1 MSNRPLQIISIDN
14 EKNQF
19 QLNEKLFQSV
29 LTKIPADLKVAI
41 VSVVGAFRTGKSF
54 LLDFFLRY
62 LRLPQDE
69 AGEVAWEKMFVSGE
83 KLEGNVNASLK
94 KGDAAATSPTED
106 HGDSQGGF
114 SWRAG
119 RDTNTTGIWIWSEP
133 FVRKISTGEKV
144 AVLLVDTQGMFD
156 QSLSQLLTTSIFG
169 LSTLLSS
176 YQVYNV
182 KNQIQEDQLQ
192 HLSLFAEYGRMALQQ
207 DHQDEEDENEGT
219 TSTPTTGDAS
229 SGESKTSTTKGAQK
243 KSPPPFQTLQFLVR
257 DWNEFEDLEEEDL
270 KDMKTLEKSMTE
282 YLTSVLATNEN
293 SNADLVSVRKHIK
306 DCFETVDAFLL
317 PHPGFEVVKKNYDG
331 DFGKIR
337 NTFKQLMR
345 HYVHA
350 LFEERLQPK
359 CIHGAYVTADELLTY
374 VKAYTTVF
382 CEAKAFPE
390 CKTLLNA
397 VADANNRNAY
407 DRSKKKYDQEMKVF
421 CGAGQEYRQPTEIEA
436 HSTIVMNAAIVKF
449 NRKATYGPKDDI
461 VKYRDTLKED
471 CLLVLEELLKL
482 NEERDPI
489 AAIPQGY
496 MMIVGVSWMDGR
508 GKLFVLNF

>member
-1 MSNRPLQIISIDN
+1 MSQQDKPLQIISIDN

-29 LTKIPADLKVAI
+29 LEKIPTNMKVAI

-62 LRLPQDE
+62 LRLPQDN
-69 AGEVAWEKMFVSGE
+69 AGEVAWEQMFVSGE

-94 KGDAAATSPTED
+94 PKNTNNATTAEDKTNAAAD

-133 FVRKISTGEKV
+133 FVRKISTGETV

-192 HLSLFAEYGRMALQQ
+192 HLSLFAEYGRVALQQ
-207 DHQDEEDENEGT
+207 DQNEGN
-219 TSTPTTGDAS
+219 STEDS
-229 SGESKTSTTKGAQK
+229 SNGNDGNDDGKDRSP
-243 KSPPPFQTLQFLVR
+243 PPPFQTLQFLVR
-257 DWNEFEDLEEEDL
+257 DWNEFEDLEPEDL
-270 KDMKTLEKSMTE
+270 NDMKGLEKSMTD
-282 YLTSVLATNEN
+282 YLQSVLATTES
-293 SNADLVSVRKHIK
+293 SNDDLVSVRKHIT

-317 PHPGFEVVKKNYDG
+317 PHPGFEVVKKNYDGEQNFNEWLVACLFICLLVSYVVVFFIPCILRSG

-359 CIHGAYVTADELLTY
+359 CIHGAYVTGEELLTY

-397 VADANNRNAY
+397 VAVSLSNELYSFHR
-407 DRSKKKYDQEMKVF
+407 
-421 CGAGQEYRQPTEIEA
+421 
-436 HSTIVMNAAIVKF
+436 
-449 NRKATYGPKDDI
+449 
-461 VKYRDTLKED
+461 
-471 CLLVLEELLKL
+471 LL
-482 NEERDPI
+482 
-489 AAIPQGY
+489 
-496 MMIVGVSWMDGR
+496 
-508 GKLFVLNF
+508 F

>member
-1 MSNRPLQIISIDN
+1 MSQQDKPLQIISIDN

-29 LTKIPADLKVAI
+29 LEKIPTNMKVAI

-62 LRLPQDE
+62 LRLPQDN
-69 AGEVAWEKMFVSGE
+69 AGEVAWEQMFVSGE

-94 KGDAAATSPTED
+94 PKNTNNATTAEDKTNAAAD

-133 FVRKISTGEKV
+133 FVRKISTGETV

-192 HLSLFAEYGRMALQQ
+192 HLSLFAEYGRVALQQ
-207 DHQDEEDENEGT
+207 DQNEGN
-219 TSTPTTGDAS
+219 STEDS
-229 SGESKTSTTKGAQK
+229 SNGNDGNDDGKDRSP
-243 KSPPPFQTLQFLVR
+243 PPPFQTLQFLVR
-257 DWNEFEDLEEEDL
+257 DWNEFEDLEPEDL
-270 KDMKTLEKSMTE
+270 NDMKGLEKSMTD
-282 YLTSVLATNEN
+282 YLQSVLATTES
-293 SNADLVSVRKHIK
+293 SNDDLVSVRKHIT

-331 DFGKIR
+331 EQNF
-337 NTFKQLMR
+337 NEWL
-345 HYVHA
+345 
-350 LFEERLQPK
+350 
-359 CIHGAYVTADELLTY
+359 
-374 VKAYTTVF
+374 
-382 CEAKAFPE
+382 
-390 CKTLLNA
+390 
-397 VADANNRNAY
+397 VA
-407 DRSKKKYDQEMKVF
+407 
-421 CGAGQEYRQPTEIEA
+421 C
-436 HSTIVMNAAIVKF
+436 
-449 NRKATYGPKDDI
+449 
-461 VKYRDTLKED
+461 
-471 CLLVLEELLKL
+471 
-482 NEERDPI
+482 
-489 AAIPQGY
+489 
-496 MMIVGVSWMDGR
+496 
-508 GKLFVLNF
+508 LFVGLYACIVVYLFACVLRCCFFYSLHLAFR

>member
-1 MSNRPLQIISIDN
+1 MSQDKPLQIISIDN

-29 LTKIPADLKVAI
+29 LEKVPNNMKVAI

-62 LRLPQDE
+62 LRLPQDN
-69 AGEVAWEKMFVSGE
+69 AGEVAWEQMFVSGE

-94 KGDAAATSPTED
+94 PKNTNSATTEDNTNAAAD

-133 FVRKISTGEKV
+133 FVRKISTGETV

-192 HLSLFAEYGRMALQQ
+192 HLSLFAEYGRVALQQ
-207 DHQDEEDENEGT
+207 DQNEGN
-219 TSTPTTGDAS
+219 STEDSSNSNTTGTDNGDDRSA
-229 SGESKTSTTKGAQK
+229 
-243 KSPPPFQTLQFLVR
+243 PPPFQTLQFLVR
-257 DWNEFEDLEEEDL
+257 DWNEFEDLEPEDL
-270 KDMKTLEKSMTE
+270 NDMKGLEKSMTD
-282 YLTSVLATNEN
+282 YLQGVLATTES
-293 SNADLVSVRKHIK
+293 SNDDLVSVRKHIT

-331 DFGKIR
+331 EQDFNGW
-337 NTFKQLMR
+337 LLVGL
-345 HYVHA
+345 YA
-350 LFEERLQPK
+350 
-359 CIHGAYVTADELLTY
+359 CILV
-374 VKAYTTVF
+374 
-382 CEAKAFPE
+382 
-390 CKTLLNA
+390 
-397 VADANNRNAY
+397 
-407 DRSKKKYDQEMKVF
+407 
-421 CGAGQEYRQPTEIEA
+421 
-436 HSTIVMNAAIVKF
+436 
-449 NRKATYGPKDDI
+449 
-461 VKYRDTLKED
+461 
-471 CLLVLEELLKL
+471 CLLISHLVFFFLASCAF
-482 NEERDPI
+482 RRF
-489 AAIPQGY
+489 
-496 MMIVGVSWMDGR
+496 W
-508 GKLFVLNF
+508 